1 LARYLVRFEN
11 RIGAVPRDR
20 NPLSRLAYDSVKHLG
35 EDIGNLRI
43 GSSAVELDL
52 LLASAEHLEP
62 AIRILEARIGQIL
75 TVRELD
81 VVGPKMEKEAAVLL
95 GIDLFNQERYW
106 ESHEALESAWL
117 IAEGQEKEVL
127 QGLILTAA
135 AFVHL
140 QKGENDVTIS
150 IMDRAYQK
158 LRNHTRCY
166 FGIDIDKVARF
177 VESIL
182 LSGKPTVFRIES
194 S

>member
-1 LARYLVRFEN
+1 MIRYLVRFEN
-11 RIGAVPRDR
+11 RIGAIPRDTR
-20 NPLSRLAYDSVKHLG
+20 PLSRLAYDSVKVLG

-43 GSSAVELDL
+43 TSSAVELDL

-81 VVGPKMEKEAAVLL
+81 VGVPRMEKEAAVLL

-127 QGLILTAA
+127 QGIILTAA

-140 QKGENDVTIS
+140 QKGEDDVTIS
-150 IMDRAYQK
+150 VMNRAYQK
-158 LRNHTRCY
+158 LHNHTRSY
-166 FGIDIDKVARF
+166 LGIDISKLTRF
-177 VESIL
+177 IESIL
-182 LSGKPTVFRIES
+182 LSGKPISFKIES